1 MRKIVNISMP
11 ESMYA
16 YVEKLSRGQEFGSV
30 SEYFRDLVR
39 ADKRR
44 RDQLHSER
52 MEREVRYNETI
63 QERRYYS

>member
-16 YVEKLSRGQEFGSV
+16 YVEKVSRGKEFGSV

-39 ADKRR
+39 NDKRQ
-44 RDQLHSER
+44 RDQLRSER
-52 MEREVRYNETI
+52 MDREVRYSETFHG
-63 QERRYYS
+63 RR